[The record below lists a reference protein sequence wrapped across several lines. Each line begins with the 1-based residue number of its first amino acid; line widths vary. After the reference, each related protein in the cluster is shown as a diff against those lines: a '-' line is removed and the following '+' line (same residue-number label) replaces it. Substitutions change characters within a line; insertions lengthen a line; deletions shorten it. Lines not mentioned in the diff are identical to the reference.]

1 MYRKSN
7 FSRLLLF
14 ILLGFIIGGILGE
27 SLGLLFG
34 ELGEL
39 MNAGGYDNIVRNF
52 FVAPFHFNIGL
63 GNNVDPIYID
73 LYMIKFALGFGLK
86 LNVVSIVGVVL
97 ALYIM
102 KWSGE
107 R

>member
-1 MYRKSN
+1 
-7 FSRLLLF
+7 
-14 ILLGFIIGGILGE
+14 
-27 SLGLLFG
+27 
-34 ELGEL
+34 
-39 MNAGGYDNIVRNF
+39 
-52 FVAPFHFNIGL
+52 
-63 GNNVDPIYID
+63 
-73 LYMIKFALGFGLK
+73 MIKFALGFGLK